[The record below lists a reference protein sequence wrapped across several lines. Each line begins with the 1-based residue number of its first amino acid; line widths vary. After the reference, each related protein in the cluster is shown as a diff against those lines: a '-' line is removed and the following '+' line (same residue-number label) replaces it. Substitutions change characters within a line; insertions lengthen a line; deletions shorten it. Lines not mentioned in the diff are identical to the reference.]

1 MINENKVSLWL
12 GKFEN
17 AEAFNTYINIGYD
30 EDGNTIPS
38 NFQIDFGIEKYDLEA
53 VESDWMSDPCEDI
66 DTLLTGFSNDFEII
80 PEIKPFLENI
90 DLKEY
95 NSILLLYKFDYSQ
108 VNQEGKEMRFI
119 GTVDVNL

>member
-1 MINENKVSLWL
+1 
-12 GKFEN
+12 
-17 AEAFNTYINIGYD
+17 
-30 EDGNTIPS
+30 
-38 NFQIDFGIEKYDLEA
+38 
-53 VESDWMSDPCEDI
+53 MSDPSEDI